1 MSGFPFVVEVLKFY
15 ELSKVFVVF
24 AVFSVFGNEWLVG
37 VGAGV
42 FDVDD
47 SGGDHFYQGE
57 AFAQAGDSTVGFFV
71 AGVCHDEVVAA
82 WTGFQ

>member
-1 MSGFPFVVEVLKFY
+1 MVKVLKFY
-15 ELSKVFVVF
+15 EFSKVFVVF
-24 AVFSVFGNEWLVG
+24 AVFAVFRDKWLVG

-47 SGGDHFYQGE
+47 SGCDHFYQGE
-57 AFAQAGDSTVGFFV
+57 AFAQAGDPAVSFFV

-82 WTGFQ
+82 WTGLQ